1 MLSYL
6 NKNLIVKIE
15 QRVSKEEIIN
25 FLVDLV
31 DEKTDLFEDKEVF
44 LEKINARES
53 IGTTGIG
60 RGIGV
65 PHARCEKLE
74 DIVFAVALCTKG
86 VENYNTPDG
95 EEAKVI
101 LLVGA
106 PKHRNEEYLKLL
118 SIISRA
124 FRQQEFRENL
134 ILSRD
139 LDELV
144 ETIATLAE

>member
-6 NKNLIVKIE
+6 NKNLIVKIDDKI
-15 QRVSKEEIIN
+15 SKEEIIN
-25 FLVDLV
+25 YLVDLV
-31 DEKTDLFEDKEVF
+31 DEKTNLFKDKEAF
-44 LEKINARES
+44 LEKINAREA

-65 PHARCEKLE
+65 PHARCEQLE
-74 DIVFAVALCTKG
+74 DIVFAVALCRRG
-86 VENYNTPDG
+86 VEDYNTPDG

-106 PKHRNEEYLKLL
+106 PKNRNEEYLKLL
-118 SIISRA
+118 SLISRA
-124 FRQQEFRENL
+124 FRQQEYRDSVM
-134 ILSRD
+134 LSGD

-144 ETIATLAE
+144 EAVATLAD